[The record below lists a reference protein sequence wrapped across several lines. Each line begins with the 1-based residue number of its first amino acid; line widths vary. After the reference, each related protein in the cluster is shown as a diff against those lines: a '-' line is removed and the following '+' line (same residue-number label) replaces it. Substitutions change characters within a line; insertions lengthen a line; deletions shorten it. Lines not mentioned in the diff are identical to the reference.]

1 MLRELLNRFDEHWG
15 KSKRVVFNVR
25 PQRMKN
31 YFKFGEKLR
40 LFTLQKT
47 CFTVSSIILT
57 FSISQLINY
66 FLNIPE

>member
-31 YFKFGEKLR
+31 YFKFG
-40 LFTLQKT
+40 Q
-47 CFTVSSIILT
+47 
-57 FSISQLINY
+57 N
-66 FLNIPE
+66 

>member
-1 MLRELLNRFDEHWG
+1 MLRELLNQFDEHWG

-47 CFTVSSIILT
+47 CFTVSSIIST